1 MIENAQYIIDKI
13 LGQIKGY
20 ANPGGV
26 DHPDVLADLE
36 APPRATTTSAFG
48 TPRRALAHRPE
59 DDAARGL
66 VGGGRVVDGLQLT
79 ELLGDRDNGRKT
91 SPQRSDRASTA
102 SSLHMKGSR
111 FSVRAVAGAVAVVAC
126 LLVGS
131 VGVVPVDAA
140 SPVCEPPPP
149 SVAVDVP
156 AGSALASAVDWAVCH
171 QVIPLKPALLG
182 ARFNPDS
189 ATSRGV
195 LINALWVM
203 EGRPGPVGTP
213 VVFTDVRVNSA
224 WRPAVDWASSVGVV
238 TRPADGRFY
247 PSSTATRGVLA
258 LWAFRAFAG
267 GDLPA
272 GAVPGGGFSD
282 MGASTET
289 ATAVSWAAAAGIVG
303 GYSDGT
309 FRPGSTATRRVTVK
323 MLYDAAGTPAAW
335 EQTWAGAVVL
345 GSAVGWWDTA
355 GWDGTG
361 DRVPDLSGNQNPM
374 RVRAGGIGGPVRLG
388 WDTPDRYLYTPGWD
402 DMFVTTPDRA
412 GMPTGSFEF
421 RIDGDLTREIATNES
436 GENFVFHQGGAGAD
450 GSLAVSFA
458 DNGTGAATVW
468 TSPDGNTWQ
477 ATRSTAGPSFRMGL
491 GRRGV
496 QFLADNGAGGRRVAV
511 YQQSSARPPGD
522 MNRPFADPAWV
533 LVDTVT
539 VPGPAVIN
547 NSGRPIVISS
557 GTDRI
562 PTVTSPF
569 AAGWGRLRR
578 MNLTAYTGTTPT
590 TVFDL
595 NSSRIPTPLTWA
607 RGGNHADSPQLC
619 WCAQGDQAPGP
630 AKVASFT
637 DQAGAVWEIQNWQT
651 GSVSSAVADRT
662 ALLFGNGARV
672 EAGPSPFLNPGT
684 AGLTVAVGF
693 RSTRADIEGM
703 LIHSYRPGTLM
714 HDTPG
719 WDSIQTAYLPSGPTF
734 NIGDGAANR
743 YAQSPAAVDG
753 AATTTIGG
761 YDRAAGTVTAY
772 TGGRPGTPVSA
783 PGDIGFG
790 TAPFGQVFSI
800 GADPDPALHSYGGFE
815 WFAAAVFDRP
825 LTPAESTAVDGYMAD
840 LARAVQV
847 TVPAPI
853 RFDR

>member
-1 MIENAQYIIDKI
+1 MNPTTLAATVDHVVAVAAAAGKKLSEADTRAALIDPI
-13 LGQIKGY
+13 LDALGWDTRDLSIVRREVPV
-20 ANPGGV
+20 PGGTTV
-26 DHPDVLADLE
+26 DYGPRSVSSRRPAGCPD
-36 APPRATTTSAFG
+36 PS
-48 TPRRALAHRPE
+48 
-59 DDAARGL
+59 
-66 VGGGRVVDGLQLT
+66 
-79 ELLGDRDNGRKT
+79 
-91 SPQRSDRASTA
+91 SSSSSSA
-102 SSLHMKGSR
+102 SSSAMKSSR
-111 FSVRAVAGAVAVVAC
+111 FSVRVAGVVAAVVAC
-126 LLVGS
+126 LLVS
-131 VGVVPVDAA
+131 SAVVVPVGAA

-149 SVAVDVP
+149 SLATDVAT
-156 AGSALASAVDWAVCH
+156 GSSLAEAVDWAVCH
-171 QVIPLKPALLG
+171 RVMAVQPSLFG
-182 ARFNPDS
+182 SRFNQGT
-189 ATSRGV
+189 ATTRGV
-195 LINALWVM
+195 LVNALWVM
-203 EGRPGPVGTP
+203 EGRPGPVGSP
-213 VVFTDVRVNSA
+213 LVFTDVGVRSA

-238 TRPADGRFY
+238 DRSADGKFY
-247 PSSTATRGVLA
+247 PSSTATRGGLV
-258 LWAFRAFAG
+258 LWAFRAFSG
-267 GDLPA
+267 GDLPS

-282 MGASTET
+282 VTGSGQT
-289 ATAVSWAAAAGIVG
+289 AQAVSWATAAGIVS

-309 FRPGSTATRRVTVK
+309 FRPGSTATRGVTVR
-323 MLYDAAGTPAAW
+323 MLHDAAGTPAAW

-361 DRVPDLSGNQNPM
+361 GQVPDLSGNGIPM
-374 RVRAGGIGGPVRLG
+374 TVRGSGLSGPGGPVRLG
-388 WDTPDRYLYTPGWD
+388 WDTPSRYLYTPGWD

-421 RIDGDLTREIATNES
+421 RIDGDLTRELATNES
-436 GENFVFHQGGAGAD
+436 GENFVFHQGGADAD

-477 ATRSTAGPSFRMGL
+477 ATRSTTGPSFEMGL

-496 QFLADNGAGGRRVAV
+496 QFLADNGAGARQLRV
-511 YQQSSARPPGD
+511 YEQSSNRAPSD
-522 MNRPFADPAWV
+522 MNRPFADPAWE
-533 LVDTVT
+533 LVDTIT
-539 VPGPAVIN
+539 VAGPAVIN
-547 NSGRPIVISS
+547 NSSQPIVVSS

-562 PTVTSPF
+562 PTVTSSF

-590 TVFDL
+590 PVFDL
-595 NSSRIPTPLTWA
+595 DGSRIPMPLTWT
-607 RGGNHADSPQLC
+607 RGGDHADSPQLC
-619 WCAQGDQAPGP
+619 WCAQGDHAPGP

-637 DQAGAVWEIQNWQT
+637 DRSGAVWEILNWQT
-651 GSVSSAVADRT
+651 GSVPSAVADRP

-672 EAGPSPFLNPGT
+672 EAGPSPLLDPGP

-693 RSTRADIEGM
+693 RSTRNDIEGM
-703 LIHSYRPGTLM
+703 LVHSYRPGALY

-719 WDSIQTAYLPSGPTF
+719 WDSIQTAYLPGGPTF
-734 NIGDGAANR
+734 NIGDGTTNR

-753 AATTTIGG
+753 AATTTIGV

-790 TAPFGQVFSI
+790 AAPSGQVFSV
-800 GADPDPALHSYGGFE
+800 GGDPDPDLHSYGGFE

-825 LTPAESTAVDGYMAD
+825 LTPAESAAVDRYMAD
-840 LARAVQV
+840 PGRVVQV

>member
-1 MIENAQYIIDKI
+1 M
-13 LGQIKGY
+13 
-20 ANPGGV
+20 
-26 DHPDVLADLE
+26 
-36 APPRATTTSAFG
+36 TS
-48 TPRRALAHRPE
+48 
-59 DDAARGL
+59 
-66 VGGGRVVDGLQLT
+66 
-79 ELLGDRDNGRKT
+79 
-91 SPQRSDRASTA
+91 
-102 SSLHMKGSR
+102 SR
-111 FSVRAVAGAVAVVAC
+111 FSVRVAVVVGAVVAC
-126 LLVGS
+126 LLVS
-131 VGVVPVDAA
+131 SAVAVPVGAA

-149 SVAVDVP
+149 SLVGDVP
-156 AGSALASAVDWAVCH
+156 SGSSLAQAVDWAVCH
-171 QVIPLKPALLG
+171 RVMAVQPALFG
-182 ARFNPDS
+182 VRFNPDS
-189 ATSRGV
+189 ATTRGV
-195 LINALWVM
+195 LVNALWVM
-203 EGRPGPVGTP
+203 EGRPSPVGAP
-213 VVFTDVRVNSA
+213 LVFTDVGVRSA

-238 TRPADGRFY
+238 TRPADGKFS

-272 GAVPGGGFSD
+272 GAVPGGGFAD
-282 MGASTET
+282 MTGSTET
-289 ATAVSWAAAAGIVG
+289 AAAVSWAAAAGIVD

-323 MLYDAAGTPAAW
+323 MLYAAAGTPAAW

-361 DRVPDLSGNQNPM
+361 GQVPDLSGNGIPM
-374 RVRAGGIGGPVRLG
+374 TVRGSGPSGPGGPVRLG

-402 DMFVTTPDRA
+402 DMFVTTPDRP

-421 RIDGDLTREIATNES
+421 RVDGDLTRELTTNGS
-436 GENFVFHQGGAGAD
+436 AENFVFHQGGADAD

-477 ATRSTAGPSFRMGL
+477 ATRSTTGPSFEMGL

-496 QFLADNGAGGRRVAV
+496 RFLADNGAGARQLWV
-511 YQQSSARPPGD
+511 YEQSSDRPPSD
-522 MNRPFADPAWV
+522 MNRPFADPAWE

-539 VPGPAVIN
+539 AAGPAVIN
-547 NSGRPIVISS
+547 NSSRPVVISS

-562 PTVTSPF
+562 PTVTSSF

-595 NSSRIPTPLTWA
+595 DGARIPMPLTWS
-607 RGGNHADSPQLC
+607 RGGDHANSPQLC

-637 DQAGAVWEIQNWQT
+637 DPSGAVWEIQNWQT
-651 GSVSSAVADRT
+651 GSVPSAVADRP
-662 ALLFGNGARV
+662 ALLLGNGARV
-672 EAGPSPFLNPGT
+672 EAGPSPLLDPGP

-693 RSTRADIEGM
+693 RSTRNDIEGM
-703 LIHSYRPGTLM
+703 LLHSYRPGALY

-719 WDSIQTAYLPSGPTF
+719 WDSIQTAYLPGGPTF
-734 NIGDGAANR
+734 NIGDGTANR
-743 YAQSPAAVDG
+743 YAQSPAPVDG
-753 AATTTIGG
+753 AATTTIGV

-790 TAPFGQVFSI
+790 AAPSGQVFAV
-800 GADPDPALHSYGGFE
+800 GADPDPDLHSYGGFE

-825 LTPAESTAVDGYMAD
+825 LTAAESAAVDRYMAD
-840 LARAVQV
+840 PARVGPV